1 MASRTLPHDRSP
13 ALWVQA
19 NENENEKLT
28 DVAVM
33 DSLILR

>member
-1 MASRTLPHDRSP
+1 MDSPTLPHDRLP
-13 ALWVQA
+13 AAWIQA
-19 NENENEKLT
+19 NEHENEKLT